1 MLLFIRIGFLV
12 RSSSFSS
19 HIAISIPLTNT
30 LIPLASNII
39 IRRNLIQQVHS
50 DAKKHPIE
58 NGRAL
63 WCEITAPYV
72 DMGTLVFDGG
82 NPDDGADVT
91 EASKVREYVKT
102 GFTHTNGIRGESAM
116 GGRFGQDV
124 CTSIGVEV
132 SSPSSLP

>member
-1 MLLFIRIGFLV
+1 M
-12 RSSSFSS
+12 
-19 HIAISIPLTNT
+19 
-30 LIPLASNII
+30 
-39 IRRNLIQQVHS
+39 HS

-91 EASKVREYVKT
+91 EASKVRECVT
-102 GFTHTNGIRGESAM
+102 NTNGIRGESAM
-116 GGRFGQDV
+116 GARFGQDV